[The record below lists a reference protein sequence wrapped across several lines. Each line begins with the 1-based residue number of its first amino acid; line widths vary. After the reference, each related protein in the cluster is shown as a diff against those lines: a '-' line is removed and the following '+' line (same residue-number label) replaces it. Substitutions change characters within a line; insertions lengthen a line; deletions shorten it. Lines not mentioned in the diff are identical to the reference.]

1 MISTTVWPASWN
13 SRSFWSTTVWPRWTS
28 AAVGSR
34 PSLTRSGRPSASRRS
49 SAPAGRQSTALR
61 ARWAAVRAASGAGSA
76 IRPNAR
82 VAARPQVS
90 AVRGEL
96 AVADGPSMD
105 SDRTTHP
112 AAVAEDDEPRVIP
125 LRPEYGDG
133 AEPPS
138 VPVRI
143 RKLRVLALL
152 ASLALLAA
160 VSTVFGMMMAVASDL
175 PALEEPA
182 SQNSVIVDRR
192 GERLGLLTGNQNRI
206 LLKETQIAPVM
217 KHAIISIEDKRFYTN
232 DGVDLRGIGRALYE
246 DLVAKKA
253 VQGGST
259 IAQQFVKNALAA
271 QDRRTL
277 FVKLREA
284 ALAYHIT
291 RKWSKQK
298 ILRNYLNTIYFGNG
312 AYGIESAARTY
323 FGRQHQGCES
333 NRQRPC
339 AAQLEPAEAAM
350 IAGVVASPSAFD
362 PIAHPA
368 AGKRRRDLVLL
379 RMFEQN
385 LIPREQYET
394 AVEEP
399 VPSRRDVQPPREDTK
414 YPYFTSWIKQQVVD
428 KLGGGQTGA
437 RQAFE
442 GGLTVQTTIDARF
455 QKAADDAVRAW
466 LPNTG
471 GPRASMVAI
480 DNRTG
485 EVRAMVGG
493 DDYNSSPFNLA
504 TQGQRQPGSAFK
516 PFVLA
521 QALKSGIS
529 PGSVWASRKK
539 VFDVPGSAERFTVE
553 NYNDAYA
560 GVTSLAAATT
570 TSDNSVFA
578 EVGIKVGTRRIAKL
592 ARRMGIRTPVSR
604 NWAITLGGLKQG
616 VTPLDMAHAYE
627 TFAHDGKLVYG
638 SMSPGALRRGKP
650 VPGPVGIRSIGRRDG
665 DKVKTIN
672 LPNGDKAR
680 NRVRT
685 RRVLDPGVA
694 STVNNLLQGVVKSG
708 TGQRAALGEVP
719 VAGKTGTTEN
729 YGDAWFVGWTPEYTV
744 AVWVGYPSKLVPMK
758 TEFNGEPVAGGT
770 FPAGIWKTFMESV
783 LKIDP
788 PPELEDDEEA
798 TTGATPAPGAA
809 PTPGPAAPASEAPA
823 SDGDSGGE
831 KAAPVPSKPAPKPQ
845 QPSDI
850 PPAEQ
855 APAPPPDQGGGTP
868 PSGGAAP
875 PTGEG

>member
-1 MISTTVWPASWN
+1 
-13 SRSFWSTTVWPRWTS
+13 
-28 AAVGSR
+28 
-34 PSLTRSGRPSASRRS
+34 
-49 SAPAGRQSTALR
+49 
-61 ARWAAVRAASGAGSA
+61 
-76 IRPNAR
+76 
-82 VAARPQVS
+82 
-90 AVRGEL
+90 
-96 AVADGPSMD
+96 MD
-105 SDRTTHP
+105 SDRPSHP
-112 AAVAEDDEPRVIP
+112 AVVVEDEPPTVVP
-125 LRPEYGDG
+125 LHPEYATGD
-133 AEPPS
+133 EPPK

-217 KHAIISIEDKRFYTN
+217 KHAIIAIEDKRFYTN
-232 DGVDLRGIGRALYE
+232 DGVDLRGIGRALYQ
-246 DLVAKKA
+246 DVVAQKA

-259 IAQQFVKNALAA
+259 IAQQFVKNSLAA

-291 RKWSKQK
+291 RKWTKQK

-323 FGRQHQGCES
+323 FGRQHTGCDS
-333 NRQRPC
+333 DRRRPC

-362 PIAHPA
+362 PVAHPA
-368 AGKRRRDLVLL
+368 AGKQRRDLVLS
-379 RMFEQN
+379 RMLEQN
-385 LIPREQYET
+385 LIPREQYDA
-394 AVEEP
+394 AVAEP

-442 GGLTVQTTIDARF
+442 GGLTVKTTIDSRF
-455 QKAADDAVRAW
+455 QKAADDAINAW
-466 LPNTG
+466 LANPQ
-471 GPRASMVAI
+471 GPRAALVAI
-480 DNRTG
+480 DNHSG

-493 DDYNSSPFNLA
+493 DDYNRTPFNLA

-521 QALKSGIS
+521 EALKQGIS
-529 PGSVWASRKK
+529 PGSVWSSRKK
-539 VFDVPGSAERFTVE
+539 VFDVPGSSEKFTVE
-553 NYNDAYA
+553 NYSNAYA
-560 GVTSLAAATT
+560 GATSLAAATT

-578 EVGIKVGTRRIAKL
+578 EVGIKVGTKRIARL
-592 ARRMGIRTPVSR
+592 SRRMGIRTPVSR
-604 NWAITLGGLKQG
+604 NWAITLGGLKEG

-627 TFAHDGKLVYG
+627 TFARGGKLVYG
-638 SMSPGALRRGKP
+638 SMSPGELRKGQP
-650 VPGPVGIRSIGRRDG
+650 VPGPVGIRSIGRREDG
-665 DKVKTIN
+665 KIEPIR
-672 LPNGDKAR
+672 LPDGKPAR
-680 NRVRT
+680 NRIRT
-685 RRVLDPGVA
+685 KRVLDEGVA
-694 STVNNLLQGVVKSG
+694 TTVQTLLQGVVKSG
-708 TGQRAALGEVP
+708 TGQRASLGVVP

-729 YGDAWFVGWTPEYTV
+729 YGDAWFVGFTRDYTV
-744 AVWVGYPSKLVPMK
+744 AVWVGYPNKLVPME

-770 FPAGIWKTFMESV
+770 FPAGIWKTFMQSV
-783 LKIDP
+783 MKIDP
-788 PPELEDDEEA
+788 PAELKEDEEA
-798 TTGATPAPGAA
+798 AEGAAAVPGAA
-809 PTPGPAAPASEAPA
+809 ATAAPAEPSSPAPSGSAPA
-823 SDGDSGGE
+823 TGGE
-831 KAAPVPSKPAPKPQ
+831 SAPAPSNPKPQ
-845 QPSDI
+845 PVQPVV

-855 APAPPPDQGGGTP
+855 APAPPVAPQSGETA

-875 PTGEG
+875 PAGQG